1 MTFQDCFKHF
11 SRNVRSLL
19 AHRADGSTQSRGGL
33 HSCFPLGANV
43 TMNGMLTVRR
53 ALVAVL
59 LLAVL
64 AFAWLWLTRPQRVEM
79 TAYAPADS
87 IAYAEADSLPAIID
101 AFTATD
107 AWRESAPPAGVGARP
122 GWAGGLPAFLSFT
135 GIGPSDAVV
144 LSRAQVAVAV
154 LGFQAAEE
162 SDTTLKFTPRAA
174 LVAETHSPGW
184 RVRAAVEKLVGD
196 FAHRTFERQSFERKE
211 VDGVPFYLWVEQV
224 GARRTIVAAVDES
237 VAVVG
242 NDEAAVRACLDVR
255 RGSRP
260 SLAGDEQLKEMRG
273 RVGVGGALAFGYAP
287 RGSAAKA
294 VEVFAPAFVGGM
306 SQEPHVQ
313 SVLATFLPQFINQ
326 TLGAAGW
333 SARLSEGMLED
344 RYFLSLPADV
354 ARRLERPF
362 APAEHPGEDATRVLP
377 VETYQVTFYDL
388 RNPEDAWRGLSAA
401 LSSQTD
407 VSRATIITLALEAL
421 VKPYGVENPR
431 EFLRA
436 CGGEVATARLEAA
449 SEGKVLVAAVR
460 DAAALRAQALAH
472 LGRGA
477 RVERVGSAEIFISTD
492 EERGAAAFV
501 DEFLL
506 MGSEEDVRRCLQAH
520 LDTHDP
526 DRANPLKT
534 ATMGFSGRTAFAR
547 TLTDER
553 ESARA
558 VLSHFA
564 RRGDASR
571 LEAALARR
579 RYAVSETLLAEGGF
593 EKRTR

>member
-1 MTFQDCFKHF
+1 MG
-11 SRNVRSLL
+11 RMVN
-19 AHRADGSTQSRGGL
+19 
-33 HSCFPLGANV
+33 
-43 TMNGMLTVRR
+43 VRR

-59 LLAVL
+59 LLALL
-64 AFAWLWLTRPQRVEM
+64 AFAWMWLTRPQRVDM
-79 TAYAPADS
+79 TAYAPADA
-87 IAYAEADSLPAIID
+87 IVYAEADSLTAIID
-101 AFTATD
+101 GFTSTD
-107 AWRESAPPAGVGARP
+107 AWKEFAPAAGVEARP
-122 GWAGGLPAFLSFT
+122 SWTNWLPSFLSFT
-135 GIGPSDAVV
+135 GLGPSDSVV
-144 LSRAQVAVAV
+144 LSRTQVAVTV

-174 LVAETHSPGW
+174 LVAETHSPAW

-196 FAHRTFERQSFERKE
+196 FARRAFERHSFERKE
-211 VDGVPFYLWVEQV
+211 VDGVPFYLWVEQG

-255 RGSRP
+255 RGARP
-260 SLAGDEQLKEMRG
+260 SLAGDEQLKEMRT
-273 RVGVGGALAFGYAP
+273 RLGGGGSLAFGYAP

-294 VEVFAPAFVGGM
+294 VEVFAPAFVGAM
-306 SQEPHVQ
+306 SQEPQVQ

-333 SARLSEGMLED
+333 SARVSDGVLED
-344 RYFLSLPADV
+344 RYFLTLPADV
-354 ARRLERPF
+354 ARRLEGPF
-362 APAEHPGEDATRVLP
+362 VPAEHTAYDATRVLP
-377 VETYQVTFYDL
+377 GDSYQVTFYDL
-388 RNPEDAWRGLSAA
+388 RNPEEAWRGMSAA

-436 CGGEVATARLEAA
+436 CGSDLATARLDAT
-449 SEGKVLVAAVR
+449 SEGKVLVAKVG
-460 DAAALRAQALAH
+460 DEAALRRQALAH

-477 RVERVGSAEIFISTD
+477 RVERAGSEELLISTD

-501 DEFLL
+501 DGFLL
-506 MGSEEDVRRCLQAH
+506 MGSEADVRRCLQSR
-520 LDTHDP
+520 LDEH
-526 DRANPLKT
+526 NPGHGDSLQT
-534 ATMGFSGRTAFAR
+534 ATHIFYETTAFAR

-558 VLSHFA
+558 VLSRFA
-564 RRGDASR
+564 RRVDAAQ

-579 RYAVSETLLAEGGF
+579 PYAVSQTLLADGGF
-593 EKRTR
+593 EKRTRSAFGLFGEVVTRIAPR

>member
-1 MTFQDCFKHF
+1 
-11 SRNVRSLL
+11 
-19 AHRADGSTQSRGGL
+19 
-33 HSCFPLGANV
+33 
-43 TMNGMLTVRR
+43 
-53 ALVAVL
+53 
-59 LLAVL
+59 
-64 AFAWLWLTRPQRVEM
+64 M
-79 TAYAPADS
+79 TAYAPADA
-87 IAYAEADSLPAIID
+87 IVYAEADRLPAIID
-101 AFTATD
+101 AFTSTD
-107 AWRESAPPAGVGARP
+107 AWRELAPAAGVGARP
-122 GWAGGLPAFLSFT
+122 GWTNWLPSFLSFT
-135 GIGPSDAVV
+135 GLGPSDAVV

-184 RVRAAVEKLVGD
+184 RARGAVEKLVGD
-196 FAHRTFERQSFERKE
+196 FARGAFERQSFERKE
-211 VDGVPFYLWVEQV
+211 VDGVPFYLWVEQG
-224 GARRTIVAAVDES
+224 GARRTIVAAVEGS
-237 VAVVG
+237 LAVVG

-255 RGSRP
+255 RGARP
-260 SLAGDEQLKEMRG
+260 SLAGDEQLKEMRV
-273 RVGVGGALAFGYAP
+273 RLGGGGTLAFGYAP

-294 VEVFAPAFVGGM
+294 VEVFAPAFVGAM
-306 SQEPHVQ
+306 SQEAQVQ

-333 SARLSEGMLED
+333 SARVSGGVIED

-354 ARRLERPF
+354 ARRLEGPF
-362 APAEHPGEDATRVLP
+362 APAEHPGEDATSVLP
-377 VETYQVTFYDL
+377 GETYQVTFYDL
-388 RNPEDAWRGLSAA
+388 RSPEDAWRALSAS

-436 CGGEVATARLEAA
+436 CGNEVATARLEAA
-449 SEGKVLVAAVR
+449 SGGKVLVASVR

-477 RVERVGSAEIFISTD
+477 RVERVGPAEILISAD

-501 DEFLL
+501 VGFLV
-506 MGSEEDVRRCLQAH
+506 MGSEEDVRRCLES
-520 LDTHDP
+520 LFGSP
-526 DRANPLKT
+526 DSARDDPLKE
-534 ATMGFSGRTAFAR
+534 AAASFYGRTAFAR

-553 ESARA
+553 DSARA

-564 RRGDASR
+564 RRVDAAR

-579 RYAVSETLLAEGGF
+579 RYAVSETLLADGGF
-593 EKRTR
+593 EKRTRSAFGLFGEIITRAAPR

>member
-1 MTFQDCFKHF
+1 MGHMV
-11 SRNVRSLL
+11 N
-19 AHRADGSTQSRGGL
+19 
-33 HSCFPLGANV
+33 
-43 TMNGMLTVRR
+43 VRR

-59 LLAVL
+59 LLAL
-64 AFAWLWLTRPQRVEM
+64 AAFVWLWYTRPQRVDM

-87 IAYAEADSLPAIID
+87 IVYAEADSLPAIID
-101 AFTATD
+101 AYTSTD
-107 AWRESAPPAGVGARP
+107 AWRELAPAAGVEARP
-122 GWAGGLPAFLSFT
+122 GWMGRLPSLLSFT
-135 GIGPSDAVV
+135 GLGPGDAVV
-144 LSRAQVAVAV
+144 LSRAQVAVTV

-184 RVRAAVEKLVGD
+184 RVRAAVEKLVGE
-196 FAHRTFERQSFERKE
+196 FARRTFERQSFERKE
-211 VDGVPFYLWVEQV
+211 VDGVPFYLWVEQA
-224 GARRTIVAAVDES
+224 GARRKIVAAVEGS

-255 RGSRP
+255 RGARP
-260 SLAGDEQLKEMRG
+260 SLAGDEQLKEMRQRLG
-273 RVGVGGALAFGYAP
+273 GGALAFGYAP

-306 SQEPHVQ
+306 AQEPHVQ

-333 SARLSEGMLED
+333 SAHVEEGVLED
-344 RYFLSLPADV
+344 RYFLTLPPDV
-354 ARRLERPF
+354 ARRLEGPF
-362 APAEHPGEDATRVLP
+362 APAEHPAEDATRVLP
-377 VETYQVTFYDL
+377 GDAYQVTFYDL
-388 RNPEDAWRGLSAA
+388 RNPEEAWRGLNAA
-401 LSSQTD
+401 LSAQTD

-449 SEGKVLVAAVR
+449 SEGKVLVARVR
-460 DAAALRAQALAH
+460 DAAALRAQALEH

-477 RVERVGSAEIFISTD
+477 RVESTGTAELLISTD

-501 DEFLL
+501 DGFLL
-506 MGSEEDVRRCLQAH
+506 MGSEADVRRCVRAH
-520 LDTHDP
+520 VEENGGGREGPL
-526 DRANPLKT
+526 RAAT
-534 ATMGFSGRTAFAR
+534 AGFNGRTAFAR

-564 RRGDASR
+564 RRGDAGR
-571 LEAALARR
+571 LDAALARR
-579 RYAVSETLLAEGGF
+579 RYAVSETQLADGGF
-593 EKRTR
+593 EKRTRSAFGLFGEVVTRMAPR

>member
-1 MTFQDCFKHF
+1 MF
-11 SRNVRSLL
+11 N
-19 AHRADGSTQSRGGL
+19 
-33 HSCFPLGANV
+33 
-43 TMNGMLTVRR
+43 VRR

-59 LLAVL
+59 LLAL
-64 AFAWLWLTRPQRVEM
+64 AAFAWLWVTRPQRVDM
-79 TAYAPADS
+79 SAYAPADS
-87 IAYAEADSLPAIID
+87 LVYAEADSLPAVID
-101 AFTATD
+101 AFTSTD
-107 AWRESAPPAGVGARP
+107 AWRELAPAAGVDVRP
-122 GWAGGLPAFLSFT
+122 GWTGRLSSFFSFT
-135 GIGPSDAVV
+135 GLGPSDTVV
-144 LSRAQVAVAV
+144 LARAQVAVTV
-154 LGFQAAEE
+154 LGFRAAEE

-174 LVAETHSPGW
+174 LVAETHSPSW

-196 FAHRTFERQSFERKE
+196 FARRSFEQHSSERKE
-211 VDGVPFYLWVEQV
+211 VDGVPIYSWVEQT
-224 GARRTIVAAVDES
+224 GARRMIVAAVDGS

-255 RGSRP
+255 RGARP
-260 SLAGDEQLKEMRG
+260 SLAGDEQLKEMRLRLG
-273 RVGVGGALAFGYAP
+273 GGGALAFGYAP

-306 SQEPHVQ
+306 SQEPQVQ

-333 SARLSEGMLED
+333 SARLSDGVLED
-344 RYFLSLPADV
+344 RYFLTLPPEV
-354 ARRLERPF
+354 ARRMEVPF

-377 VETYQVTFYDL
+377 GEAYQVTFYDL

-421 VKPYGVENPR
+421 VKPYGIENPR

-449 SEGKVLVAAVR
+449 SEGKVLVAQVR
-460 DAAALRAQALAH
+460 DAAAMRAQVVEH

-477 RVERVGSAEIFISTD
+477 RVERVGSAELLVSTD

-501 DEFLL
+501 DGFLV
-506 MGSEEDVRRCLQAH
+506 MGSEEDVRRCVQS
-520 LDTHDP
+520 
-526 DRANPLKT
+526 RAGGSEAAPLKT
-534 ATMGFSGRTAFAR
+534 AAASFDGRTAFAR

-553 ESARA
+553 ESVRA
-558 VLSHFA
+558 VLSHFP
-564 RRGDASR
+564 RRGDAAR
-571 LEAALARR
+571 LEEALARR
-579 RYAVSETLLAEGGF
+579 RYAVSETLLADGGF
-593 EKRTR
+593 EKRTRSAFGLFGEVVSRAAPR

>member
-1 MTFQDCFKHF
+1 
-11 SRNVRSLL
+11 
-19 AHRADGSTQSRGGL
+19 
-33 HSCFPLGANV
+33 
-43 TMNGMLTVRR
+43 MLTVRR

-59 LLAVL
+59 LLAL
-64 AFAWLWLTRPQRVEM
+64 AAFAWLWLTRPQRVDM
-79 TAYAPADS
+79 TAYAPAD
-87 IAYAEADSLPAIID
+87 ALVYAEADSLPAIIEG
-101 AFTATD
+101 FTSTD
-107 AWRESAPPAGVGARP
+107 AWRELAPAAGVEARP
-122 GWAGGLPAFLSFT
+122 GGTGWLPSFLSFT
-135 GIGPSDAVV
+135 GLGPSDAVV
-144 LSRAQVAVAV
+144 LSRAQIAVTV

-174 LVAETHSPGW
+174 LVAETHSPAW
-184 RVRAAVEKLVGD
+184 RARAAVEKLVGD
-196 FAHRTFERQSFERKE
+196 FARGTFERQSFERKE
-211 VDGVPFYLWVEQV
+211 VDGVPFYTWAEQG
-224 GARRTIVAAVDES
+224 GARRTIVAAVDGS

-255 RGSRP
+255 RGARP
-260 SLAGDEQLKEMRG
+260 SLAGDDQLKEMRV
-273 RVGVGGALAFGYAP
+273 RVGGGGALAFGYAP

-333 SARLSEGMLED
+333 SARVEAGALED
-344 RYFLSLPADV
+344 RYFLSLPADL
-354 ARRLERPF
+354 ARRLEGPF
-362 APAEHPGEDATRVLP
+362 APAEHPGDDATRVLP
-377 VETYQVTFYDL
+377 GDAYEVSFYDL
-388 RNPEDAWRGLSAA
+388 RNPEDAWRGLNAA

-407 VSRATIITLALEAL
+407 ISRATIITLGLEAL
-421 VKPYGVENPR
+421 VKPYGVEHPR

-449 SEGKVLVAAVR
+449 SEGKVLVAHVG
-460 DAAALRAQALAH
+460 DAAALRTQALEH

-477 RVERVGSAEIFISTD
+477 HVERVGSAELLVSTD

-501 DEFLL
+501 DGFLV
-506 MGSEEDVRRCLQAH
+506 MGSEEDVRRCVQSWLGTNEPGR
-520 LDTHDP
+520 DDP
-526 DRANPLKT
+526 LRT
-534 ATMGFSGRTAFAR
+534 AASSFNGLTAFAR

-553 ESARA
+553 DSARA

-571 LEAALARR
+571 LEAALAGR
-579 RYAVSETLLAEGGF
+579 RYAVSETLLADGGF
-593 EKRTR
+593 EKRTRSAFGLFGEVVTRAAPR

>member
-1 MTFQDCFKHF
+1 MAK
-11 SRNVRSLL
+11 
-19 AHRADGSTQSRGGL
+19 
-33 HSCFPLGANV
+33 V
-43 TMNGMLTVRR
+43 TMGHMVYVRR

-64 AFAWLWLTRPQRVEM
+64 AFAWLWLTRPQSVDM
-79 TAYAPADS
+79 TAYAPADA
-87 IAYAEADSLPAIID
+87 IVYAEADSLPAIMD
-101 AFTATD
+101 AFTSTD
-107 AWRESAPPAGVGARP
+107 AWRELAPAAGVEART
-122 GWAGGLPAFLSFT
+122 GWLPSFLSFT
-135 GIGPSDAVV
+135 GLGPSDAVV
-144 LSRAQVAVAV
+144 LARAQVAVIV

-174 LVAETHSPGW
+174 LVAETHSSSW
-184 RVRAAVEKLVGD
+184 RVRAAVEKLLGD
-196 FAHRTFERQSFERKE
+196 FARRAFERQTFERKE
-211 VDGVPFYLWVEQV
+211 VDGVPFYLWVEQA
-224 GARRTIVAAVDES
+224 GAHRTIVAAVDGS

-242 NDEAAVRACLDVR
+242 NDEASVRACLDVR
-255 RGSRP
+255 RGARP
-260 SLAGDEQLKEMRG
+260 SLAGDDQLKEMRV
-273 RVGVGGALAFGYAP
+273 RLGGGGTLAFGYAP

-306 SQEPHVQ
+306 SQKPQVQ

-333 SARLSEGMLED
+333 SARVNEGVLED

-354 ARRLERPF
+354 ARRLEGTF
-362 APAEHPGEDATRVLP
+362 APAEHPGDDATRVLP
-377 VETYQVTFYDL
+377 GETYQVTFYDL
-388 RNPEDAWRGLSAA
+388 HTPEDAWRGLNAA

-407 VSRATIITLALEAL
+407 ISRATIITLALEAL

-449 SEGKVLVAAVR
+449 SEGKVLVASVR

-472 LGRGA
+472 LGPGA
-477 RVERVGSAEIFISTD
+477 RVERMGPAEILISTD

-501 DEFLL
+501 DGFLV
-506 MGSEEDVRRCLQAH
+506 MGSEEDVRRCVQSRIEENEAGR
-520 LDTHDP
+520 DD
-526 DRANPLKT
+526 PLKT
-534 ATMGFSGRTAFAR
+534 ATASFAGRTAFAR

-553 ESARA
+553 NSARA

-564 RRGDASR
+564 RRGDATG

-579 RYAVSETLLAEGGF
+579 RYAVSETLLADGGF
-593 EKRTR
+593 EKRTRSAFGLFGEIVTRTSPR

>member
-1 MTFQDCFKHF
+1 
-11 SRNVRSLL
+11 
-19 AHRADGSTQSRGGL
+19 
-33 HSCFPLGANV
+33 V
-43 TMNGMLTVRR
+43 T
-53 ALVAVL
+53 
-59 LLAVL
+59 
-64 AFAWLWLTRPQRVEM
+64 
-79 TAYAPADS
+79 
-87 IAYAEADSLPAIID
+87 
-101 AFTATD
+101 
-107 AWRESAPPAGVGARP
+107 
-122 GWAGGLPAFLSFT
+122 
-135 GIGPSDAVV
+135 
-144 LSRAQVAVAV
+144 V

-162 SDTTLKFTPRAA
+162 SDTTLKLTPRAA

-184 RVRAAVEKLVGD
+184 RARAAVEKLVGD
-196 FAHRTFERQSFERKE
+196 FARRTFERQSFERKE
-211 VDGVPFYLWVEQV
+211 VDGVPFYLWVEQE

-260 SLAGDEQLKEMRG
+260 SFTGDEQLKEMRARLG
-273 RVGVGGALAFGYAP
+273 GGALAFGYAP

-306 SQEPHVQ
+306 SQESHVQ

-333 SARLSEGMLED
+333 SARVSDGVLED
-344 RYFLSLPADV
+344 RYFLTLPDDV
-354 ARRLERPF
+354 ARRLEGPF
-362 APAEHPGEDATRVLP
+362 APAEHPGDDATRVLP
-377 VETYQVTFYDL
+377 GDAFQVTFYDL
-388 RNPEDAWRGLSAA
+388 RSPEDAWRGLSAA

-407 VSRATIITLALEAL
+407 ISRATIITLALEAL

-449 SEGKVLVAAVR
+449 SEGKVLVASVR

-477 RVERVGSAEIFISTD
+477 RVERVGSAELLISTD

-501 DEFLL
+501 DGFLL
-506 MGSEEDVRRCLQAH
+506 MGSEEDVRRCLQSR
-520 LDTHDP
+520 LDDHAPAADDP
-526 DRANPLKT
+526 LRA
-534 ATMGFSGRTAFAR
+534 ATNSFFVRAAFAR

-553 ESARA
+553 DSARA

-564 RRGDASR
+564 RRGDAAR

-579 RYAVSETLLAEGGF
+579 RYAVSETLLADGGF
-593 EKRTR
+593 EKRTRSAFGLFGEVVTRTAPR

>member
-1 MTFQDCFKHF
+1 MV
-11 SRNVRSLL
+11 NVR
-19 AHRADGSTQSRGGL
+19 R
-33 HSCFPLGANV
+33 V
-43 TMNGMLTVRR
+43 
-53 ALVAVL
+53 LVAVL

-64 AFAWLWLTRPQRVEM
+64 AFAWLWLTRPQRVDM
-79 TAYAPADS
+79 TAYVPADS
-87 IAYAEADSLPAIID
+87 IVYAEADNLPAIVE
-101 AFTATD
+101 AFTSTD
-107 AWRESAPPAGVGARP
+107 VWRESAPAAGVKAQT
-122 GWAGGLPAFLSFT
+122 GWASWLPAFLSFT

-154 LGFQAAEE
+154 LGLQAAEE

-174 LVAETHSPGW
+174 LVAETHSPAW
-184 RVRAAVEKLVGD
+184 RVRATVEKIVGD
-196 FAHRTFERQSFERKE
+196 FARRTFARQSFERKE
-211 VDGVPFYLWVEQV
+211 VDGVPFYLWVEQD
-224 GARRTIVAAVDES
+224 GTRRTIVAAVDES

-260 SLAGDEQLKEMRG
+260 SLAGDEQLKEMRV
-273 RVGVGGALAFGYAP
+273 RVDGGGALAFGYAP

-294 VEVFAPAFVGGM
+294 VEVFAPAFVGSM

-333 SARLSEGMLED
+333 SARLKDGALED
-344 RYFLSLPADV
+344 RYFLMLPADV
-354 ARRLERPF
+354 AQRLVGPF
-362 APAEHPGEDATRVLP
+362 TPSEHPGADATRVLP
-377 VETYQVTFYDL
+377 GDAYQVTFYEL
-388 RNPEDAWRGLSAA
+388 RNPEDAWRGLNAV

-407 VSRATIITLALEAL
+407 ISRATIITLALEAL

-436 CGGEVATARLEAA
+436 CGGVVATARLEAA

-477 RVERVGSAEIFISTD
+477 RVERVGSAELLVSTD

-501 DEFLL
+501 DDFLV
-506 MGSEEDVRRCLQAH
+506 MGSEADVRRCLQAR
-520 LDTHDP
+520 LD
-526 DRANPLKT
+526 ANAPNGAVPLKT
-534 ATMGFSGRTAFAR
+534 ATTSFSDRTAFAR

-564 RRGDASR
+564 GRGDAAR
-571 LEAALARR
+571 REAALARR
-579 RYAVSETLLAEGGF
+579 PYAVSETLLADGGF
-593 EKRTR
+593 EKRTRSAFGLFGEVITRTAPR